1 LGRRATLTV
10 DISPYV
16 RECLAVVRNSLGE
29 GFDRL
34 CDIKTVDVYS
44 YPVLGWIVTARPSSV
59 SGGRAVSA
67 KPIVLWLGGMRQR
80 QVGMD
85 VDLGYV
91 PDYLGE
97 LDALNPDYEL
107 GEDEKVIGV
116 LPSWPNMY
124 YVVGYVNDI
133 AFVLGIHVNPDRD
146 TLMERLLKAYLDW
159 LKDPEAGKLKAKL
172 AKPGNT
178 A

>member
-1 LGRRATLTV
+1 LGGRETFTV
-10 DISPYV
+10 DISSYV
-16 RECLAVVRNSLGE
+16 RECLAIVRSSLGE

-34 CDIKTVDVYS
+34 CDIKTVDVYI
-44 YPVLGWIVTARPSSV
+44 YPVLGWIVTASPSSV
-59 SGGRAVSA
+59 SGGRVVSA

-85 VDLGYV
+85 VDLGYA

-97 LDALNPDYEL
+97 LGTLNPDYEL

-124 YVVGYVNDI
+124 YVVGYVNNI
-133 AFVLGIHVNPDRD
+133 AFILGIHVNPDRD
-146 TLMERLLKAYLDW
+146 KLMERLLKAYLDW
-159 LKDPEAGKLKAKL
+159 LKDPEAAKLKDKL
-172 AKPGNT
+172 AKPENR